1 MQEKP
6 RPDAQLVGALFTAT
20 LLLGLVLILLTPW
33 IRSGRMWGPMG
44 NSSSDAVINPLL
56 SDFHGQMLHPLLLPA
71 LGMFWLLRRGKLDLS
86 VWASF
91 ALGCGAAAQAARW
104 GGHPAWLLAA
114 AVGAGLIVGMWNLLL
129 VRLTRA
135 PVWMVTGLTAV
146 LAVSLVAA
154 ITGPASVRVSPALLG
169 RLTGQQAVLL
179 ATAGMFFV
187 GALGIALSGY
197 ERGPLGV
204 ALVGSS
210 VLSALGGLC
219 WLGRSAEAVAL
230 PFPVGDP
237 RVFAAAVLG
246 GALVLAARGRLLHTL
261 VFLPPAMLLATLWRY
276 SVWDFAGCGYG
287 WNVLMLA
294 GLVLGGQWALKEYLA
309 RPGRWSLAAAGL
321 CLLGIFLLAGSAWQM
336 PPATRWILRIAGLG
350 VWAVGASITAL
361 GYLSRH
367 GRFSPE
373 PGTIR

>member
-1 MQEKP
+1 M
-6 RPDAQLVGALFTAT
+6 LFTAI
-20 LLLGLVLILLTPW
+20 LLLGLAAILLAPW

-44 NSSSDAVINPLL
+44 NSSGDAVINPLL

-71 LGMFWLLRRGKLDLS
+71 LGVFWLLRRGKLDLS

-104 GGHPAWLLAA
+104 GARPAWLLVAA
-114 AVGAGLIVGMWNLLL
+114 AGAGLALGLWNLLL

-135 PVWMVTGLTAV
+135 AVWMATLLTAV

-154 ITGPASVRVSPALLG
+154 LTGPVSLRVSPALLG
-169 RLTGQQAVLL
+169 KLTGQQAGLL
-179 ATAGMFFV
+179 ATAGIFFV
-187 GALGIALSGY
+187 GALGIGLNGY

-230 PFPVGDP
+230 PLPVGDP
-237 RVFAAAVLG
+237 RVLAAAVMG
-246 GALVLAARGRLLHTL
+246 GALILGSRGRILHAL

-276 SVWDFAGCGYG
+276 SVWDFPGSGYG
-287 WNVLMLA
+287 WNVLLLA
-294 GLVLGGQWALKEYLA
+294 GLVLGGQWALRECLV
-309 RPGRWSLAAAGL
+309 RPGRRLLAAVGL

-336 PPATRWILRIAGLG
+336 PSATRWVLRIGGLG
-350 VWAVGASITAL
+350 VWALGVFVSVQAFFHRGGLARAL
-361 GYLSRH
+361 ERQGPDGP
-367 GRFSPE
+367 GR
-373 PGTIR
+373 I